1 MHHPQQTLSNPSGKV
16 RGIFLQSLKRKSNRF
31 ELTLVILFL
40 VATAS
45 AQAHSEGGEA
55 GSFISGFTHPLF
67 GADHIVAMVAVG
79 LWGAFLGAPAV
90 WLLPVIFPTVM
101 AFGGALGVMGVPL
114 PAIEIGI
121 ALSGIVLG
129 LMVLLATKPPIWVSA
144 VLVGIFAVF
153 HGHAHGSELPTSANP
168 MTYSIGFVISTGLLH
183 LSGIALGLLT
193 RFPWGIPVVRGCGG
207 VIACVGLGF
216 LLHWF

>member
-1 MHHPQQTLSNPSGKV
+1 MHHPQQTLSNSSGNM
-16 RGIFLQSLKRKSNRF
+16 RSIFPQSLKGKSNRL
-31 ELTLVILFL
+31 ELTLGILFL

-55 GSFISGFTHPLF
+55 GGFISGFTHPLF

-101 AFGGALGVMGVPL
+101 AFGGALGVLGVPL
-114 PAIEIGI
+114 PAIETGI

-129 LMVLLATKPPIWVSA
+129 LMVLLATKPPIWVAA
-144 VLVGIFAVF
+144 VLVGIFAIF
-153 HGHAHGSELPTSANP
+153 HGHAHGTELPTSANP

-193 RFPWGIPVVRGCGG
+193 RFPWGIPLVRGCGG